1 MTNLIKHKQQ
11 FETKYSNNYDKNCQ
25 SKYNE
30 YRINYYKQIL
40 QQYFKSGNVSTINQN
55 QFQISIAF
63 KPLLNIYCEIKP
75 ILGDDYPC
83 VLRKMNTQISAT
95 EMKIG
100 DKEYNRYVLLVD
112 KFESSVTTDEQL
124 IEIFKQSNIRV
135 IFANQIIPEIQ
146 LNQRDNVST
155 LVTYQPAQPAQP
167 ITQQTQPISVTNANE
182 IIQALQRKIEEQ
194 EKELKI
200 Y

>member
-1 MTNLIKHKQQ
+1 MQLVALIHL
-11 FETKYSNNYDKNCQ
+11 TSNVIFSY
-25 SKYNE
+25 
-30 YRINYYKQIL
+30 
-40 QQYFKSGNVSTINQN
+40 V
-55 QFQISIAF
+55 
-63 KPLLNIYCEIKP
+63 
-75 ILGDDYPC
+75 YP
-83 VLRKMNTQISAT
+83 KDPKDIQH
-95 EMKIG
+95 
-100 DKEYNRYVLLVD
+100 YVLLVD

-155 LVTYQPAQPAQP
+155 LVTYQPAQP

-194 EKELKI
+194 ENELKI
-200 Y
+200 YKKQRTE